1 MARCPRSDCNGFSF
15 RMETIEPTGSAIKV
29 MAICCSTC
37 GAVVGVT
44 DYWNVGGLVKKIA
57 DRLGV

>member
-1 MARCPRSDCNGFSF
+1 
-15 RMETIEPTGSAIKV
+15 MEMIEPTGSNVKLQAV
-29 MAICCSTC
+29 CCSTC

-57 DRLGV
+57 DKLGVS